1 MDGDSAV
8 DLQEMPVCMN
18 CRILVFRSPASKNGA
33 RAAKRKP
40 VHPKHRNH
48 LFFTEEPRQC
58 HQTLAAPVPPPVM
71 EMMETILEFEED
83 EENCST

>member
-1 MDGDSAV
+1 MEPEQLRES
-8 DLQEMPVCMN
+8 LSIPSMETTYF
-18 CRILVFRSPASKNGA
+18 L
-33 RAAKRKP
+33 
-40 VHPKHRNH
+40 
-48 LFFTEEPRQC
+48 TEEPCQC

>member
-8 DLQEMPVCMN
+8 DLQEMPVCIN

-40 VHPKHRNH
+40 VHPKHGNH
-48 LFFTEEPRQC
+48 LFSHRG
-58 HQTLAAPVPPPVM
+58 AMSVPPDSSSSSSSPCHGDDGDYSRV
-71 EMMETILEFEED
+71 
-83 EENCST
+83 